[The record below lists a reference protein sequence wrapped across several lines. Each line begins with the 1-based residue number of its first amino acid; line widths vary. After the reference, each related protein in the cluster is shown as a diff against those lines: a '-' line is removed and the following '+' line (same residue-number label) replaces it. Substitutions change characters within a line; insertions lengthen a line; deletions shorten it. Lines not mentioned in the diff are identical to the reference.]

1 MAQGGELVIKI
12 KGDASEFEKEF
23 SNVEKIA
30 KAAAAQLAQ
39 EYKKAGTDMS
49 TAMKRAFEEVKTAQK
64 NGTSGTIDGVET
76 IISKNEDIIE
86 QKSALGGVYDHM
98 GDSAQS
104 AASKVSGLATVA
116 GRGLSNLGTVAKGV
130 AKGMTAAYGVISA
143 AWSAVGLVS
152 VKYNAN
158 IEQMQTS
165 FAVMT
170 GSAEKA
176 ADVVERLRVMGA
188 QTPFELPQ
196 LASVTQLLMQYGFTA
211 DDAIDKMSMLGDIA
225 QGNAEAM
232 VSIATG
238 YAQMSSAGKV
248 NLQDIKQMIN
258 GGFNPLQEI
267 SERTGESM
275 ESLYNRVSNGTMSV
289 DEITESMRYATSEGG
304 KFYQSME
311 MQSQTLNGQI
321 STLKDNLSALGG
333 AVFQPLSDALRDT
346 LLPEANALI
355 AEFQAAFDKGGIS
368 GLVESVSAQ
377 IPRLMTEG
385 VNAASKL
392 FAGIQKQL
400 PKLVKNLMSSVPAL
414 VRGAA
419 SIVPMLA
426 SSFFDIASSAVTEL
440 IAMLPELVPSL
451 ITGIGNLIVSI
462 ATGLDD
468 VIAGVFDG
476 VERAMHQGQTKIA
489 GVWVDS
495 ENVAKHSFD
504 MEVDVSPAVS
514 AVEDAYT
521 QVRTALQTDLLSDPQ
536 RDEILE
542 MIGQDY
548 DAIKAKLK
556 EFGLDDGTA
565 GEIAQQ
571 ITDAG
576 ATIMAALEDL
586 NLSVDGGT
594 VLKWF
599 GQARGS
605 NVALMACARAAGL
618 SPGEVDSIIA
628 LYNEANGRIKDGAP
642 SFAETIYET
651 LTDGMADDEA
661 AIEKMKGEVET
672 WASEALSAAEEAY
685 NAAVAKLDPDAPDY
699 QTRLNELNAEYET
712 TKSEIEGI
720 RDDSLTIIDNLAGQT
735 TAQVEAS
742 FEQIAEL
749 ERRADAVEQRFDEV
763 ASKASSQAEA
773 AFKVVRS
780 GANADEATI
789 DLAIKYKVEQYKLDE
804 QSAQDAYDAAVAE
817 LNEQLSSG
825 MSVEEY
831 NKGMEVAASTRD
843 AAVQQAK
850 QEFNQAFGEIMMGIA
865 ESEGN
870 TAAMDAALK
879 AMGTGNL
886 IDSVIATLV
895 EGGQV
900 DQATLGI
907 LSEQL
912 GSALGDAFDPELLAQ
927 YAEIAASGGDW
938 SLFTG
943 LLEDYGHQIDG
954 MQMDSLQQ
962 ALGGKVGEAWSAAL
976 EGDMLTGTDFDV
988 SSTEDQLAALFN
1000 TMNLQPI
1007 GAGVVAGIGKGIESA
1022 DMTASGQRLAQN
1034 TEKSIRAGL
1043 ESNSPSKKM
1052 VPVGTDVAAG
1062 VGQGMGEYD
1071 FSGDATTMANNAKSA
1086 SSSAMRSPGNKAG
1099 RMFSAGVAS
1108 GIRAG
1113 RSGVVNAA
1121 VSVARAAVSAMRSEL
1136 QIHSPSRVTT
1146 EIGRYTGKGF
1156 ELGMVESLNGA
1167 VRAAQSVVG
1176 NMNLTPR
1183 LTAPDLGSA
1192 FASAAGSIA
1201 DAESA
1206 RPIYLNVNGRTL
1218 ATVTA
1223 ADTRRAQNNYNR
1235 SIALGVGK

>member
-1 MAQGGELVIKI
+1 
-12 KGDASEFEKEF
+12 
-23 SNVEKIA
+23 
-30 KAAAAQLAQ
+30 
-39 EYKKAGTDMS
+39 
-49 TAMKRAFEEVKTAQK
+49 MKRYAGLTGNCKK
-64 NGTSGTIDGVET
+64 YRI
-76 IISKNEDIIE
+76 
-86 QKSALGGVYDHM
+86 KS
-98 GDSAQS
+98 
-104 AASKVSGLATVA
+104 
-116 GRGLSNLGTVAKGV
+116 R
-130 AKGMTAAYGVISA
+130 YG
-143 AWSAVGLVS
+143 
-152 VKYNAN
+152 N
-158 IEQMQTS
+158 I
-165 FAVMT
+165 
-170 GSAEKA
+170 
-176 ADVVERLRVMGA
+176 R
-188 QTPFELPQ
+188 
-196 LASVTQLLMQYGFTA
+196 
-211 DDAIDKMSMLGDIA
+211 
-225 QGNAEAM
+225 
-232 VSIATG
+232 
-238 YAQMSSAGKV
+238 
-248 NLQDIKQMIN
+248 N

-275 ESLYNRVSNGTMSV
+275 ESLYQRVSNGTMSV

-321 STLKDNLSALGG
+321 STLKDNLSSLGG
-333 AVFQPLSDALRDT
+333 AIFQPLSDALRDT

-368 GLVESVSAQ
+368 GLVESISAQ
-377 IPRLMTEG
+377 IPRLLTEG

-400 PKLVKNLMSSVPAL
+400 PKLVKSLMSSIPAL

-426 SSFFDIASSAVTEL
+426 SSFFDIAASAVTEL

-451 ITGIGNLIVSI
+451 ISGIGNLIVSI

-514 AVEDAYT
+514 AIEGAYT

-536 RDEILE
+536 RDEILS

-548 DAIKAKLK
+548 DAIKAKLM
-556 EFGLDDGTA
+556 EFGLDGGTA
-565 GEIAQQ
+565 GQIAQQ

-576 ATIMAALEDL
+576 GTIMGALEGL

-618 SPGEVDSIIA
+618 SPEEADAIVA

-661 AIEKMKGEVET
+661 AIAKMKGEVET

-685 NAAVAKLDPDAPDY
+685 NAAVAELDPDAPDY

-773 AFKVVRS
+773 AFNVVRS
-780 GANADEATI
+780 GAKADEATI
-789 DLAIKYKVEQYKLDE
+789 DLAIKYKVEQFKLDE

-817 LNEQLSSG
+817 LNTQLDSG
-825 MSVEEY
+825 EITVEEY
-831 NKGMEVAASTRD
+831 DLRIVEAASVRD
-843 AAVQQAK
+843 ADIQKAK
-850 QEFNQAFGEIMMGIA
+850 QNFNQAFGEIMMGIA

-886 IDSVIATLV
+886 IDSVIATLA

-900 DQATLGI
+900 DQTTLGK

-912 GSALGDAFDPELLAQ
+912 GSALGDAFDPELFAQ

-976 EGDMLTGTDFDV
+976 NEDMLTGTDFDV
-988 SSTEDQLAALFN
+988 TSTEGQLAAIFN

-1022 DMTASGQRLAQN
+1022 DMTTSGQRLAQN
-1034 TEKSIRAGL
+1034 TENSIRAGL
-1043 ESNSPSKKM
+1043 NSHSPAQKM

-1071 FSGDATTMANNAKSA
+1071 FSGDAETMANNAKSA

-1136 QIHSPSRVTT
+1136 QIHSPSRVTA
-1146 EIGRYTGKGF
+1146 EIGRYTGEGF
-1156 ELGMVESLNGA
+1156 EIGMVESLHSA

-1183 LTAPDLGSA
+1183 LTAPELGSA
-1192 FASAAGSIA
+1192 FATAAGSIA

>member
-1 MAQGGELVIKI
+1 MPGQGSVVIKI
-12 KGDASEFEKEF
+12 DGDASGFEKVL
-23 SNVEKIA
+23 S
-30 KAAAAQLAQ
+30 
-39 EYKKAGTDMS
+39 
-49 TAMKRAFEEVKTAQK
+49 
-64 NGTSGTIDGVET
+64 GVESKSKSV
-76 IISKNEDIIE
+76 IS
-86 QKSALGGVYDHM
+86 G
-98 GDSAQS
+98 
-104 AASKVSGLATVA
+104 
-116 GRGLSNLGTVAKGV
+116 LGTVTKGV

-158 IEQMQTS
+158 IEQLQTS

-188 QTPFELPQ
+188 KTPFELPQ

-225 QGNAEAM
+225 QGNADAM

-248 NLQDIKQMIN
+248 NLQDIRQMIN

-275 ESLYNRVSNGTMSV
+275 ESLYQRVSNGTMSV

-321 STLKDNLSALGG
+321 STLKDNLSSLGG
-333 AVFQPLSDALRDT
+333 AIFQPMSDVLRDK

-377 IPRLMTEG
+377 IPRLLTEG

-400 PKLVKNLMSSVPAL
+400 PKLVKSLMSSIPAL

-451 ITGIGNLIVSI
+451 ISGIGNLIVSI

-495 ENVAKHSFD
+495 ENVAKYSFD
-504 MEVDVSPAVS
+504 ADIDVSPAVS
-514 AVEDAYT
+514 AVESAYT

-536 RDEILE
+536 RDEILG
-542 MIGQDY
+542 MIGEDY
-548 DAIKAKLK
+548 GAIKAKLM
-556 EFGLDDGTA
+556 EFGLDDTTA

-576 ATIMAALEDL
+576 ATIMGALEGL

-599 GQARGS
+599 AQARGS

-618 SPGEVDSIIA
+618 SPEDADAIVA

-685 NAAVAKLDPDAPDY
+685 NAAVAALDPDAPDY
-699 QTRLNELNAEYET
+699 QTRLDELNAEYET
-712 TKSEIEGI
+712 TKAEIEGI

-742 FEQIAEL
+742 FEQIAAL
-749 ERRADAVEQRFDEV
+749 ERRANAVEQRFDEV

-773 AFKVVRS
+773 AFNVVRS
-780 GANADEATI
+780 GAKADEATI
-789 DLAIKYKVEQYKLDE
+789 GLAIQYKVEQYKLDE

-817 LNEQLSSG
+817 LNTQLDSG
-825 MSVEEY
+825 EITVEEY
-831 NKGMEVAASTRD
+831 DLRIGEAASVRD
-843 AAVQQAK
+843 ADIQKAK
-850 QEFNQAFGEIMMGIA
+850 QTFNQAFGEIMMGIA

-870 TAAMDAALK
+870 AAAFESVMQNVQNRGAFTSVMDGLMNELIK
-879 AMGTGNL
+879 ASPNPATVQAYRN
-886 IDSVIATLV
+886 SVNTM
-895 EGGQV
+895 
-900 DQATLGI
+900 LG
-907 LSEQL
+907 E
-912 GSALGDAFDPELLAQ
+912 ALGDAYNPDDLNYAIDAALGSGDMQFMTQFMDSILNADQFDVS
-927 YAEIAASGGDW
+927 AAS
-938 SLFTG
+938 
-943 LLEDYGHQIDG
+943 EV
-954 MQMDSLQQ
+954 
-962 ALGGKVGEAWSAAL
+962 LGGKVGEAWAAAF
-976 EGDMLTGTDFDV
+976 EDGQLTGTDFDV
-988 SSTEDQLAALFN
+988 SSTEGQLAAMMG
-1000 TMNLQPI
+1000 TMDLEPI
-1007 GAGVVAGIGKGIESA
+1007 GEDVVAGIGKGIESA
-1022 DMTASGQRLAQN
+1022 DLTASGQRLAQN
-1034 TEKSIRAGL
+1034 TGKSIRAGL

-1052 VPVGTDVAAG
+1052 IPVGTDVAAG

-1071 FSGDATTMANNAKSA
+1071 FSSDATTMANNAKSA

-1136 QIHSPSRVTT
+1136 QIHSPSRVTA
-1146 EIGRYTGKGF
+1146 EIGRYTDEGF
-1156 ELGMVESLNGA
+1156 EMGMVESLHSA